1 MLRGTANLPTET
13 LDIGGFD
20 SGRSLVLRG
29 GILTSIWNS
38 PVHMEF
44 PGSNHTLSRRGVE
57 TSGCLTCAARER
69 KLGQDQILEALAE
82 IARCGLVA
90 A

>member
-1 MLRGTANLPTET
+1 
-13 LDIGGFD
+13 
-20 SGRSLVLRG
+20 
-29 GILTSIWNS
+29 
-38 PVHMEF
+38 MEF